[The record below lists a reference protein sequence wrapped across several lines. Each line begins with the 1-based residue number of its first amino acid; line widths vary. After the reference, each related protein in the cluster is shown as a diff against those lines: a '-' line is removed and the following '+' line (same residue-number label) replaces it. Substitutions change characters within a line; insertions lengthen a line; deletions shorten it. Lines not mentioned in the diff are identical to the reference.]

1 MTCFDLEI
9 LLAEYV
15 DGTLSEE
22 QRAAVEGHLSDCASC
37 AALAEDAAAAVA
49 FMERAAAIEPPPELV
64 TRILSGIANGPGGS
78 AFKKSS
84 RAQNWLGKGWFGK
97 GWFGKWL
104 QPVFEPRFAM
114 GMAMTVLSFAMVG
127 QLAGVQV
134 RQLRASDLNPVNV
147 WMAAENRVQ
156 RTWERAVKNY
166 ESTRLVFEI
175 QAELQEWDQLS
186 QWDQLNERDE
196 NPAGAAKGTEA
207 R

>member
-15 DGTLSEE
+15 DGTLPDE
-22 QRAAVEGHLSDCASC
+22 QRAAVEGHLSDCANC
-37 AALAEDAAAAVA
+37 AALADDAAGAVA
-49 FMERAAAIEPPPELV
+49 FIGRAAAIEPPPELV
-64 TRILSGIANGPGGS
+64 TRISHEIANHPGGS
-78 AFKKSS
+78 MFRKSS
-84 RAQNWLGKGWFGK
+84 WAPHWFTK
-97 GWFGKWL
+97 SWFGKWL
-104 QPVFEPRFAM
+104 EPVFEPRFAM

-134 RQLRASDLNPVNV
+134 RQWKASDLNPANV

-175 QAELQEWDQLS
+175 EAQLNEWDQL
-186 QWDQLNERDE
+186 QDRDE
-196 NPAGAAKGTEA
+196 NPSGGAAKGTEA